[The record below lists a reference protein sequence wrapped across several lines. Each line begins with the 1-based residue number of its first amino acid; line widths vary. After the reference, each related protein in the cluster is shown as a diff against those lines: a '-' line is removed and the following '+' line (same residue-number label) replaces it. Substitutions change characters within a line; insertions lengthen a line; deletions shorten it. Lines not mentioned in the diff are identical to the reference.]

1 MLSRHAAMAGF
12 LILLFIS
19 LGCASR
25 PLEEN
30 WGKSFDF
37 TKEAQLLNPDAGQT
51 ADPVTGLD
59 GVAAAG
65 DMKKYRDSFTKE
77 QKAGAQQSRG
87 IFLGTAGA
95 SGT

>member
-1 MLSRHAAMAGF
+1 MLTRHAAFAGF
-12 LILLFIS
+12 LILVVIS
-19 LGCASR
+19 PGCASR

-30 WGKSFDF
+30 WGKAFDL
-37 TKEAQLLNPDAGQT
+37 TKESQLLNPEAGQS
-51 ADPVTGLD
+51 ADPVTGFD
-59 GVAAAG
+59 GTAASS

-87 IFLGTAGA
+87 VFLGTAGA